1 MTCSLENMKIK
12 EVIDITTGE
21 RLGYIDDVQMNLD
34 TSTVNALVI
43 YGRGRLFGLLGK
55 EEDVV
60 IPCAEIEVI
69 GEDVLLIRRKTK
81 NSAAVCTNN
90 RKNIFRSLFG

>member
-1 MTCSLENMKIK
+1 MKIK

-34 TSTVNALVI
+34 TSTVDALVI

-60 IPCAEIEVI
+60 IP
-69 GEDVLLIRRKTK
+69 
-81 NSAAVCTNN
+81 
-90 RKNIFRSLFG
+90 